1 MTQIYRI
8 SQKIIGLG
16 QIWAKK
22 CPKSGQNRAY
32 SELKIIFF
40 NFLFLTE
47 SNCFGGL
54 QMTQIYGI
62 SQKNLVWAKFG
73 HKNAPKVTKIGL
85 ILG

>member
-32 SELKIIFF
+32 SELKIIFLISF
-40 NFLFLTE
+40 FWLSQTVLEGYKWPKFTEFLKKIWSGPNL
-47 SNCFGGL
+47 
-54 QMTQIYGI
+54 GI
-62 SQKNLVWAKFG
+62 KTPQKW
-73 HKNAPKVTKIGL
+73 PK
-85 ILG
+85 